1 MLIYMHVRTC
11 FCMFEHMCRHSP
23 NIFENRMLRKVYNIG
38 SDEGRG
44 LLGYYVKSNV
54 IIDTGAQSVV
64 RW

>member
-1 MLIYMHVRTC
+1 
-11 FCMFEHMCRHSP
+11 MFEHMCRHSP